1 MDVFLVRSEGVTA
14 ELFNEVLALL
24 KSPSKLISFK
34 GDETRLPIQLPNRRF
49 LKWDELFDACAKE
62 RRAISDLKQDSFLI
76 LLTDKPNQGN
86 YFAYLNPHHL
96 YDGFVHT
103 GDWEEFLDAPA
114 AFPIAYHVLA
124 IVLQKYMVVNGNGHE
139 LINVVHDRPIGCVN
153 DFCEHK
159 REVILKLRT
168 ADICRNCMNL
178 LIKNL
183 AIPKINHVL
192 QLFESLRVKMLTA
205 QKMGVQ
211 LSKVFID
218 DNDGYRIFLTDYD
231 NLEIKLYPLER
242 VLYILFKNNPDG
254 IVLSYLHDYYNEM
267 LGIYGDVGVG
277 VGLVNAEAEDRINE
291 LCDPVESKPASII
304 ISKIKK
310 AFINALG
317 SDELA
322 RHYYIAKRR
331 GDIHHIPYFRNQLQN
346 P

>member
-34 GDETRLPIQLPNRRF
+34 GDEARLPIQLPNRRF

-62 RRAISDLKQDSFLI
+62 RAISGLKQDSFLI

-86 YFAYLNPHHL
+86 YFAYLNPDHL

-103 GDWEEFLDAPA
+103 GDWEAFLDAPA

-124 IVLQKYMVVNGNGHE
+124 IVLQKYMVVNGHE

-183 AIPKINHVL
+183 SIPKINHVL
-192 QLFESLRVKMLTA
+192 QLFESLRAKMLTA
-205 QKMGVQ
+205 QKMGV
-211 LSKVFID
+211 LPSNVFID
-218 DNDGYRIFLTDYD
+218 ENDGYKIFLTDYD

-242 VLYILFKNNPDG
+242 VLYILFKNNPNG
-254 IVLSYLHDYYNEM
+254 IILSCLYGYYDEM
-267 LGIYGDVGVG
+267 FGIYREIGGPLDDD
-277 VGLVNAEAEDRINE
+277 AMRASIDT
-291 LCDPVESKPASII
+291 LCDREKSKPASII

-310 AFINALG
+310 DFINALG

-331 GDIHHIPYFRNQLQN
+331 GKIHYIPYFRNQLQN